1 MTNSKLI
8 KIYSKD
14 KNSLKH
20 FILLLQK
27 INNKWKN
34 VSFVLKNIKKRRK
47 KVTVL
52 KSPHVN
58 KKAQTQFQA
67 ITYST
72 LIKYSS
78 LEIKKNYILFKKI
91 KNHLFPDI
99 KIKIEQT
106 VLLKNTKTLVKN
118 QFLPKKIYYY
128 NNSTDTKTFK
138 DKQKQKKRLLNWN
151 TQSETAKRLLQRTL
165 QYLKVLDSYGNI
177 GLLNKNSVQVAQLVR
192 AKD

>member
-1 MTNSKLI
+1 MANSKLI
-8 KIYSKD
+8 KLYSKD
-14 KNSLKH
+14 KNSLKR

-34 VSFVLKNIKKRRK
+34 LTFVFKNIKKRKK

-58 KKAQTQFQA
+58 KKAQTQFQT
-67 ITYST
+67 IIYSI

-78 LEIKKNYILFKKI
+78 LEIKKNYILLKKI
-91 KNHLFPDI
+91 RNQLFPDV

-106 VLLKNTKTLVKN
+106 VFSNPIKPKLIN

-128 NNSTDTKTFK
+128 NINSTKK
-138 DKQKQKKRLLNWN
+138 SIGKQKQKNKLLNCYSYPDA
-151 TQSETAKRLLQRTL
+151 TKMLVQKTL
-165 QYLKVLDSYGNI
+165 HYLKVLDCYGN
-177 GLLNKNSVQVAQLVR
+177 SY
-192 AKD
+192 

>member
-34 VSFVLKNIKKRRK
+34 LSFVLKNIKKRRK
-47 KVTVL
+47 KITVL

-78 LEIKKNYILFKKI
+78 LETKKNYILFKKI

-106 VLLKNTKTLVKN
+106 VLSKNTKTLVKN

-128 NNSTDTKTFK
+128 NNSTDTKNFK

-151 TQSETAKRLLQRTL
+151 TQSETAKRLLQKTL

-177 GLLNKNSVQVAQLVR
+177 GLLNKKLSSGSSVG
-192 AKD
+192 